1 MADTRVELKRFQE
14 IADSP
19 TVRYYTDWRKFRDK
33 LDIDDA
39 VNIDNI
45 EVEAD
50 SATCIIDLRGS
61 YALATGN
68 CGKIGVARDH
78 ILFNPALA
86 TNKEYMLDYH
96 ARRAKVRLEAELP
109 DKSKVLVISRGGD
122 GYTGYS
128 LKLSTPAMSTA
139 QVTIIDVALGDG
151 LKTQCIALEA
161 GDRSK
166 VETIL
171 FQKHAK
177 TPVYTYM
184 TAYAGIG
191 AELQLKLG
199 TIAGDMTRT
208 RIDTIL
214 RGETA
219 AYTMHGGA
227 VASGENRGDI
237 IANVVHSGQKTRSTV
252 QLRGVSS
259 DKGVLA
265 LRGVARVEP
274 NARGSSTGFE
284 AYVIPFG
291 DKAKGYAVPMLEIF
305 TGDVEQAY
313 HSAAASSLDEE
324 TVFYLKTRGIGKEI
338 PALLAYSVLDY
349 TGVGEAVER
358 FGLNID
364 KMLWEL

>member
-1 MADTRVELKRFQE
+1 MANTRVELKRFQE

-33 LDIDDA
+33 LEIEDA
-39 VNIDNI
+39 VSTDNI
-45 EVEAD
+45 KVEVD
-50 SATCIIDLRGS
+50 DATCIIDLRGS
-61 YALATGN
+61 HALVTGN
-68 CGKIGVARDH
+68 CGRIGLTREH

-86 TNKEYMLDYH
+86 TNREYMLDYH
-96 ARRAKVRLEAELP
+96 VRRARVRLEAELP
-109 DKSKVLVISRGGD
+109 YRSKVLVISRGGD

-128 LKLSTPAMSTA
+128 LKLVVPAMSTA
-139 QVTIIDVALGDG
+139 QITIIDTALGDG
-151 LKTQCIALEA
+151 LKTQCMALEA

-184 TAYAGIG
+184 TVSAGTG
-191 AELQLKLG
+191 AEIQLRLG
-199 TIAGDMTRT
+199 AIAGDMTRT
-208 RIDTIL
+208 RIDTFL

-219 AYTMHGGA
+219 SYTLYGGA
-227 VASGENRGDI
+227 VATEENCGDI
-237 IANVVHSGQKTRSTV
+237 IANVVHSGRKTRSTV

-265 LRGVARVEP
+265 LRGIARVEP

-324 TVFYLKTRGIGKEI
+324 TVFYLKTRGIGEEI
-338 PALLAYSVLDY
+338 PELLAYSVLDY
-349 TGVGEAVER
+349 TGVREAVER
-358 FGLNID
+358 FGLSVD
-364 KMLWEL
+364 EMLWEL